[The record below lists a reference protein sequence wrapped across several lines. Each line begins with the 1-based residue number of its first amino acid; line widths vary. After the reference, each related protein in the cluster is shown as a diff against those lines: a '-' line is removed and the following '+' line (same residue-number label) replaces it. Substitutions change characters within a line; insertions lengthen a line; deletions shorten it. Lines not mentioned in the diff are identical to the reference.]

1 MESGL
6 FFPTI
11 IPHFQGPFHNLMDK
25 GVMSILIA
33 PSVVSFGECP
43 SSVPVFRMLTFVFCC
58 SLEIVYLCRH
68 KNIYNLSVESYVL
81 FRENLLGLQTQE
93 AASKVNELS
102 TFVFMER
109 CKSHFTEI
117 IPSDTHLTIWD
128 QHPAFSFL
136 NFLRVHHGE

>member
-1 MESGL
+1 M
-6 FFPTI
+6 
-11 IPHFQGPFHNLMDK
+11 
-25 GVMSILIA
+25 
-33 PSVVSFGECP
+33 
-43 SSVPVFRMLTFVFCC
+43 
-58 SLEIVYLCRH
+58 

-81 FRENLLGLQTQE
+81 FSENLLGLQTQE

-117 IPSDTHLTIWD
+117 IPSDTHLTIGD